1 MSTNRLLIGT
11 RKGLL
16 IFERTTN
23 GWRRTSESFVG
34 VRVSYAMCDPRNGR
48 LYACQDHGHWGVKL
62 SSSQDAGQ
70 TWQELGVPKY
80 PADEEIKPGKP
91 AVLKYLWV
99 LVPGAADQPG
109 RLYAGTAPGAMFISD
124 DHGSTWQR
132 VDSLWKHPTH
142 TSETWFGGGLEE
154 VGIHSILLDPRNPR
168 QLRVGISC
176 AGMYIGE
183 PVNGDWEWR
192 PSNRGLKAEFLP
204 NPDAEVGH
212 DPHFVA
218 QCAAEPEKL
227 WQQNHCG
234 VFRSIDGGTTWQ
246 AVSQKG
252 SLPHFGFAVAVDP
265 ASGETA
271 WVLPADSDE
280 VRVAV
285 DRALCVSRTDDG
297 GKTWQSFRQ
306 GLPQTD
312 CYDFAF
318 RHAFDLNSTGPA
330 ERELAFGTVGGSLYL
345 SADRGESWQTIAN
358 HLPPILSVRFG

>member
-1 MSTNRLLIGT
+1 MTANRLLLGT

-16 IFERTTN
+16 IFERNGN
-23 GWRRTSESFVG
+23 GWQRMRESFSG
-34 VRVSYAMCDPRNGR
+34 ARVSYAMSDPRDGR
-48 LYACQDHGHWGVKL
+48 LYAAQDHGHWGVKL
-62 SSSQDAGQ
+62 SSSIDGGA
-70 TWQELGVPKY
+70 TWQELPAPKY
-80 PADEEIKPGKP
+80 PTDEEIKPGKP

-99 LVPGAADQPG
+99 LIAGAADQPG
-109 RLYAGTAPGAMFISD
+109 RLYAGTAPGAMFVSD
-124 DHGSTWQR
+124 DHGNTWTR

-142 TSETWFGGGLEE
+142 TADTWFGGGLDE

-176 AGMYIGE
+176 AGMYIGD
-183 PVNGDWEWR
+183 PQGSDWDWR
-192 PSNRGLKAEFLP
+192 PSNSGLKAEFLP

-212 DPHFVA
+212 DPHFIV
-218 QCAAEPEKL
+218 QCETQPDKL

-234 VFRSIDGGTTWQ
+234 IFRSIDGGETWQ

-252 SLPHFGFAVAVDP
+252 QLPHFGFAVAVDP
-265 ASGETA
+265 LDGDSA

-285 DRALCVSRTDDG
+285 DRALCVSRTSDG
-297 GKTWQSFRQ
+297 GQTWQTFRQ

-318 RHAFDLNSTGPA
+318 RHAFDLNTNGQGV
-330 ERELAFGTVGGSLYL
+330 RELAFGTACGSLYL
-345 SADRGESWQTIAN
+345 SADRGESWQAIAN
-358 HLPPILSVRFG
+358 HLPPIYSVRFA